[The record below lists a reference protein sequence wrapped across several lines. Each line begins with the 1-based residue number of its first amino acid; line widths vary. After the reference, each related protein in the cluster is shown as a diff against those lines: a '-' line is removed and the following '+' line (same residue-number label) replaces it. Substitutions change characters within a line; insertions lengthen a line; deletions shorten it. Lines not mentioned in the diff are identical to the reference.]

1 MPAKPEGSRTSGQ
14 LPSSAAFELPVD
26 VPAAAT
32 IHGLTGASH
41 GLWTHQNF
49 VMQLYRSGG
58 LAYLSHAAFLW
69 ISIYAFRKVL
79 AAYETLWK
87 TSCTVSFSENVHWN
101 SKKKKQKKQDLSTY
115 SNCSRKVPRCFA
127 LGFHMKTSES
137 VRICIGV
144 FSRLFE
150 SSWTGTNCLIL
161 HFVCSL
167 PACTHCHRRKAEQIR
182 QQTLSLLTHA
192 VKPCSQVLLAGSQ
205 STDTEINKPQQF
217 GFMLKFQHCILIF
230 FFFLPFSFFLHCL
243 SMFAPTQGSVLC

>member
-1 MPAKPEGSRTSGQ
+1 MLSEKFWQPTKLFGKHLALFHSVKMS
-14 LPSSAAFELPVD
+14 
-26 VPAAAT
+26 
-32 IHGLTGASH
+32 TG
-41 GLWTHQNF
+41 
-49 VMQLYRSGG
+49 
-58 LAYLSHAAFLW
+58 
-69 ISIYAFRKVL
+69 
-79 AAYETLWK
+79 
-87 TSCTVSFSENVHWN
+87 TV
-101 SKKKKQKKQDLSTY
+101 KKKTKNQDLSTY

-230 FFFLPFSFFLHCL
+230 FFFFAVLFFPSLLEHVCPNPRQCAVLSPESEQRVPSTETHIFLSCCQPTCNTLSKGTKIQKNIGHLRLHHPCFNRQNLRVGLAQWEEGDLFSRL
-243 SMFAPTQGSVLC
+243 

>member
-1 MPAKPEGSRTSGQ
+1 
-14 LPSSAAFELPVD
+14 
-26 VPAAAT
+26 
-32 IHGLTGASH
+32 
-41 GLWTHQNF
+41 
-49 VMQLYRSGG
+49 
-58 LAYLSHAAFLW
+58 
-69 ISIYAFRKVL
+69 
-79 AAYETLWK
+79 
-87 TSCTVSFSENVHWN
+87 
-101 SKKKKQKKQDLSTY
+101 
-115 SNCSRKVPRCFA
+115 
-127 LGFHMKTSES
+127 MKTSEA

-144 FSRLFE
+144 FSRLFG

-230 FFFLPFSFFLHCL
+230 FFFFFCRSLFSFIAWACL
-243 SMFAPTQGSVLC
+243 PQPKAVCCAEPWVRAESAIYWNPHLPVLLPANLQYSFKRHQNPKGYRSFTTPSPLF